1 MECAALIDGVNTA
14 AELVKQGL
22 AQPIAFSERGKGRK
36 KEIVA
41 TKVRISDEGHALLG
55 KQLREAAERNGP
67 LRGERLKALFDR
79 PRGDGVS
86 Q

>member
-1 MECAALIDGVNTA
+1 MIDGVYTGD
-14 AELVKQGL
+14 ELVKMKL
-22 AQPIAFSERGKGRK
+22 AEPVAFAERDKGRK
-36 KEIVA
+36 SEAVA

-55 KQLREAAERNGP
+55 QQLREAAERNGP

-79 PRGDGVS
+79 VRGNGAS

>member
-1 MECAALIDGVNTA
+1 MIDGVSTGD
-14 AELVKQGL
+14 ELVKMKL
-22 AQPIAFSERGKGRK
+22 AEPVAFSERGKGRK
-36 KEIVA
+36 KTVVV

-67 LRGERLKALFDR
+67 LKGERLKRLFDR
-79 PRGDGVS
+79 TRGDGAS

>member
-1 MECAALIDGVNTA
+1 MIDGVYTGD
-14 AELVKQGL
+14 ELVKMKL
-22 AQPIAFSERGKGRK
+22 AEPVAFSERGNGRK
-36 KEIVA
+36 SEAVA

-55 KQLREAAERNGP
+55 QQLREAAERNGP

-79 PRGDGVS
+79 VRGNGAS